1 MRKVLF
7 FALLF
12 VSAVSFSQAP
22 QLLNYQGIARNSAGT
37 IITSPIG
44 IKFEILQGSASG
56 TLVFDE
62 TNNITPSSA
71 GIFTTAIGAGSPGV
85 GSIGGI
91 NWANGPYFIRLSI
104 DPAGGTS
111 YSTVG
116 TSQLLSVP
124 YALYAETAGN
134 AQTFTAG
141 NGITINSGTITNSA
155 PNQTVN
161 ISGSGVTGS
170 YPNYTVSSGATPT
183 AGNGISIISG
193 TITNTAPDQTVTISG
208 ATGTYPNF
216 TVTSTPPTTITP
228 GNSNISVTGADPN
241 FTISSIPTLSL
252 SGAQLSISNGNTVT
266 LPTGTTYTNGAGIG
280 LTSGT
285 IITNTAPNQTV
296 TVSSGTNVTVNGTYP
311 NYTINA
317 TPTLSLSTNVLSITG
332 GNAVVL
338 PSSPATT
345 VSAGLNMIVSGT
357 SPTYTVTT
365 PNYSLNFS
373 SSSTGTLTNGMST
386 TSVSI
391 PQPTLTVSGTNSN
404 VISAGSNSITIPH
417 YTAGN
422 GLALSGTAPNFTL
435 GATST
440 GTSAGWSTLGNT
452 GTNAGA
458 NFLGTTDAQDLV
470 FRTQNSQRIRI
481 FNPTGFVGIGNVVT
495 ATELLQV
502 ETGGSLT
509 AVSILS
515 GTNAS
520 LYFGNAGNHQR
531 GRIVYDNTSDLMS
544 FGTNGSTG
552 QMGITST
559 GKVGIGTTGPSELL
573 QLQSSTNTDLSLLS
587 PGGSLASLAF
597 GFTGNHFMGR
607 IQYDITNNTMN
618 FWTNNTPNRI
628 FIDGSGKIGM
638 GTTTPVSELDVNGS
652 LRLNGSRLFLGAV
665 GGVNSGYTG
674 IYETSSDLKLAVLA
688 TGAPANLPFASAN
701 SIDAITIKNNTGYV
715 GIGIGTPTQ
724 LLHVHNGSALFE
736 TNPGQNSILLDQSS
750 VITNDL
756 TGGTPRFVNALNGIW
771 RWGAGITLT
780 TDNNYHIYN
789 YNAVRNDFTILDA
802 NGNIGLGTGAPASK
816 LHVAGAV
823 TIVDGS
829 QGDGKILVS
838 NTSGT
843 SSWKKG
849 SSYSYFYPTASGMS
863 NVSSTAV
870 MVTGMSYAY
879 NKLEAGT
886 TLEIDYIGHMS
897 ASGVPGGAGVV
908 LEIKVDG
915 NPCASFS
922 GRAVY
927 WSTDSP
933 NYTNIVAKG
942 IVENLSA
949 GVHSIQIWVSSSS
962 GITTSVFV
970 NPGNWTD
977 QIIVKETH

>member
-7 FALLF
+7 FALLLL
-12 VSAVSFSQAP
+12 SAVSFSQAP
-22 QLLNYQGIARNSAGT
+22 QYLNYQAIARNGAGT
-37 IITSPIG
+37 IVTTPIG
-44 IKFEILQGSASG
+44 IKFEILQGSSLG
-56 TLVFDE
+56 TVVYEE
-62 TNNITPSSA
+62 THNITPSSA
-71 GIFTTAIGAGSPGV
+71 GVFTAAIGNGAIVTGSFPT
-85 GSIGGI
+85 I
-91 NWANGPYFIRLSI
+91 NWANSPYFIRVSI

-124 YALYAETAGN
+124 YALYAETTGN
-134 AQTFTAG
+134 SQTFTAG

-161 ISGSGVTGS
+161 ISGAGVTGS
-170 YPNYTVSSGATPT
+170 YPNYTVSSSATTT

-241 FTISSIPTLSL
+241 FTISSVPTLSL

-266 LPTGTTYTNGAGIG
+266 LPTGTTYTNGAGIA

-311 NYTINA
+311 NYTVNA
-317 TPTLSLSTNVLSITG
+317 TPTLSLSTNVLSISG
-332 GNAVVL
+332 GNAVTL

-345 VSAGLNMIVSGT
+345 VSAGLNMVVSGT
-357 SPTYTVTT
+357 SPTYTVTAPT
-365 PNYSLNFS
+365 YSLNFS
-373 SSSTGTLTNGMST
+373 NSSTGNLTNGISN
-386 TSVSI
+386 TSVSL
-391 PQPTLTVSGTNSN
+391 PQPTLTLSGVNSN
-404 VISAGSNSITIPH
+404 VISAGSNSITIPR
-417 YTAGN
+417 YIPGN
-422 GLALSGTAPNFTL
+422 GLLLSGTSPNFTL
-435 GATST
+435 STTST
-440 GTSAGWSTLGNT
+440 GTAAAWNNLGNT
-452 GTNAGA
+452 GTNPSV

-470 FRTQNSQRIRI
+470 FRTSNSQRMRL
-481 FNPTGFVGIGNVVT
+481 FSATGNFGIGNIT
-495 ATELLQV
+495 SATELLQV
-502 ETGGSLT
+502 ETGSNT
-509 AVSILS
+509 AMSILS
-515 GTNAS
+515 GTNS
-520 LYFGNAGNHQR
+520 TLYFGNAGNHFLGAVR
-531 GRIVYDNTSDLMS
+531 YDNINSTMS
-544 FGTNGSTG
+544 
-552 QMGITST
+552 
-559 GKVGIGTTGPSELL
+559 
-573 QLQSSTNTDLSLLS
+573 
-587 PGGSLASLAF
+587 
-597 GFTGNHFMGR
+597 
-607 IQYDITNNTMN
+607 
-618 FWTNNTPNRI
+618 FWTNNTPDRI
-628 FIDGSGKIGM
+628 FIDPSGRIAM
-638 GTTTPVSELDVNGS
+638 GQNFAVSELDVNGS
-652 LRLNGSRLFLGAV
+652 LRLGGSRLFLGGV
-665 GGVNSGYTG
+665 GGINSGYTG
-674 IYETSSDLKLAVLA
+674 IYENSGDLKLAVFQ
-688 TGAPANLPFASAN
+688 TGAPSNPPFASGGN